1 MLKVAICDD
10 EMAVVSQIEKLISD
24 ICAGEGISV
33 TMHSF
38 YNGSELAR
46 QIIEGDRF
54 DIICMDIQ
62 MDAGDGITAA
72 ENIRKA
78 DDEVL
83 LIYISGYEKYMI
95 ELFRLDV
102 FAFIRKP
109 IDEERFRRIILSA
122 YERVCNKSVYFTYQ
136 YKNEEFRVLCKDI
149 LYFESEGRNI
159 KIYTKNGETLKL
171 IGKLNQIEE
180 RLQSG
185 KIPFLR
191 IHQSFLVNY
200 QHIKS
205 RSKSFVKIKGD
216 IQLPIS
222 EDRRKSFG
230 LSYGKLLEDDANV

>member
-10 EMAVVSQIEKLISD
+10 ETAVVSQVEKLISD
-24 ICAGEGISV
+24 ICSEEGISV
-33 TMHSF
+33 KIQTF
-38 YNGSELAR
+38 YNGSELA
-46 QIIEGDRF
+46 EKVMDGECF

-62 MDAGDGITAA
+62 MDEGDGISAA
-72 ENIRKA
+72 ENIRQA
-78 DDEVL
+78 DDEVI
-83 LIYISGYEKYMI
+83 LIYISGHEKYMI

-109 IDEERFRRIILSA
+109 IDEVRFRRIMMNA

-159 KIYTKNGETLKL
+159 KIHTKNGEELKFN
-171 IGKLNQIEE
+171 GKLNQVEE

-200 QHIKS
+200 LNINS
-205 RSKSFVKIKGD
+205 RTKCFVKVKGD

-222 EDRRKSFG
+222 EDRRKAFG
-230 LSYGKLLEDDANV
+230 LNYGKLLEDEINV

>member
-10 EMAVVSQIEKLISD
+10 EMSVVSQVEKLISD
-24 ICAGEGISV
+24 ICSAEGISV
-33 TMHSF
+33 KIQTF

-46 QIIEGDRF
+46 QITEGDCF

-72 ENIRKA
+72 ENIRQA

-109 IDEERFRRIILSA
+109 IDEERFRKIILSA

-159 KIYTKNGETLKL
+159 KIHTKSGETLKFN
-171 IGKLNQIEE
+171 GKLNQIEE

-200 QHIKS
+200 LNINS
-205 RSKSFVKIKGD
+205 RTKSFVKVKGN

-222 EDRRKSFG
+222 EDRRKAFG
-230 LSYGKLLEDDANV
+230 LNYGKLLGDDANV

>member
-10 EMAVVSQIEKLISD
+10 EMSVVSQVEKLISD
-24 ICAGEGISV
+24 ICSAEGISV
-33 TMHSF
+33 KIQTFCS
-38 YNGSELAR
+38 GRELDEK
-46 QIIEGDRF
+46 IMDGEKF

-72 ENIRKA
+72 ENIRQA

-109 IDEERFRRIILSA
+109 IDEERFRKIILSA

-149 LYFESEGRNI
+149 LYFESEGRNV

-180 RLQSG
+180 RIQNG

-200 QHIKS
+200 HHIKS
-205 RSKSFVKIKGD
+205 RTKSFVTIKGD

-230 LSYGKLLEDDANV
+230 LSYGKLLEDDVNV